1 MGSKWDPSYHA
12 EWIYDYFELTCIGYK
27 SRNRGLLCPWMKA
40 MPKDWLGAPG
50 LKRKGMDKTNE
61 FPEHVDMEHRTR
73 KHVEIF
79 LRPQSRTLQG
89 TKGLF
94 SVWWN
99 RIFVLNPNPQR
110 LQSRRYQ
117 FRLAER
123 NIHRTHEQCTKSVE
137 NSWCWWR
144 MSSWILF
151 MYSCIINEI
160 TDHCL
165 MSSSMHS
172 VSSQQEQLIYVV
184 VYNPITSTPS
194 KRHEYTPCVK
204 EEGSNAKGRVKP
216 GGTVHA
222 LSTSSPQNCEE
233 SLTNP

>member
-1 MGSKWDPSYHA
+1 
-12 EWIYDYFELTCIGYK
+12 
-27 SRNRGLLCPWMKA
+27 
-40 MPKDWLGAPG
+40 
-50 LKRKGMDKTNE
+50 
-61 FPEHVDMEHRTR
+61 
-73 KHVEIF
+73 
-79 LRPQSRTLQG
+79 
-89 TKGLF
+89 
-94 SVWWN
+94 
-99 RIFVLNPNPQR
+99 
-110 LQSRRYQ
+110 
-117 FRLAER
+117 
-123 NIHRTHEQCTKSVE
+123 
-137 NSWCWWR
+137 
-144 MSSWILF
+144 